1 MRTAPASRIT
11 QALPGHG
18 ALVLK
23 AALGRQ
29 DSVMTASATRLPA
42 LIAAVLA
49 LGLVAACSSGGG
61 GSASPAQAAA
71 AAGLPTSTA
80 GVGDNGSIDA
90 KVCAAIASDVAAIT
104 RNVAHPATFPGQ
116 CAFGGGAT
124 TVSFYLNDPQHS
136 DVTDVL
142 GTTGTAI
149 SGIGDHAVWV
159 DNGGETAVS
168 LGAWQGGVSCLVQPD
183 SNVANDTV
191 TYTGKPPFTKIS
203 AADAAS
209 YAAKLGKVCTDV
221 FAAAG

>member
-1 MRTAPASRIT
+1 MTAP
-11 QALPGHG
+11 
-18 ALVLK
+18 
-23 AALGRQ
+23 
-29 DSVMTASATRLPA
+29 ATRLPA
-42 LIAAVLA
+42 LIGVVLA
-49 LGLVAACSSGGG
+49 LGFAAGCSSGGG
-61 GSASPAQAAA
+61 SSSPGGGSTSLAQAAA

-124 TVSFYLNDPQHS
+124 TVTFYLNDPRHS

-159 DNGGETAVS
+159 DDGGLTVVS
-168 LGAWQGGVSCLVQPD
+168 LGAWQGSVSCLVQPD
-183 SNVANDTV
+183 SDVTNDTV

-221 FAAAG
+221 FAAAS